1 MRREWRRG
9 VDENRKRRRRVD
21 RKRRRGVVDRK
32 RSRRGEWMI
41 PSRQHFLY
49 LSRLEELGV
58 WCEVRI

>member
-32 RSRRGEWMI
+32 RSRRGESKGRRRGENI
-41 PSRQHFLY
+41 KS
-49 LSRLEELGV
+49 LEE
-58 WCEVRI
+58 EVRE